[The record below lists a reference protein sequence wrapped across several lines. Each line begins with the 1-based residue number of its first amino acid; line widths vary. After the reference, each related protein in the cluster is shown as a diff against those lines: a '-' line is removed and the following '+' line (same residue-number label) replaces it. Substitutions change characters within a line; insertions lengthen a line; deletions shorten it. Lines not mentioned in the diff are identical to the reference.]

1 MEPFGLLN
9 FLQSLLPTSTT
20 ENTPSAPPTEEEF
33 VNAPTPTQDENKQP
47 PAAHNA
53 ALDFLDEHERRARNF
68 RK

>member
-20 ENTPSAPPTEEEF
+20 ENASSAPPAEEEF
-33 VNAPTPTQDENKQP
+33 VNPPTPTQNENNPP
-47 PAAHNA
+47 PAVRNA

>member
-20 ENTPSAPPTEEEF
+20 ENAPSAPPAEEEF
-33 VNAPTPTQDENKQP
+33 VNPPTPVQDENNQS
-47 PAAHNA
+47 PAIRNA